1 MIGLVSDK
9 KRAKPAKLTWIRQ
22 HPKEYIKRSSFS
34 LDNRI
39 DTHITEGTVNGWMDK
54 LMQNMIREALKN
66 CFLIPKLVAPPP

>member
-1 MIGLVSDK
+1 MIGIGSDK

-39 DTHITEGTVNGWMDK
+39 DTHITEGTVKGWVDK
-54 LMQNMIREALKN
+54 LMRNMMKY
-66 CFLIPKLVAPPP
+66 